1 MASLAVVYEFSFS
14 TSPLT
19 PIIPFMSKTI
29 LLATSNPG
37 KVLEFQ
43 EVLGPLGYRIVSPKD
58 LGLSSDPEENG
69 TTYRENAFIKAF
81 DLSNRSPYP
90 VLADDSG
97 LEIRAL
103 GNEPGI
109 HTARYAKQNGGFP
122 AVFDVV
128 MKRLEGQQDRFACFH
143 CSLCLIEKVGDAP
156 LYFDGECPGTI
167 LFAPSGTHGFG
178 YDPIFHSQ
186 EADIDFGLASEEI
199 KNRFSHRGKAIAKL
213 VEYLSQK

>member
-1 MASLAVVYEFSFS
+1 MASLAVVYGFSFS
-14 TSPLT
+14 ASPLT

-43 EVLGPLGYRIVSPKD
+43 EVLGPLGYRIISPKD

-81 DLSNRSPYP
+81 DLSGRSSYP

-143 CSLCLIEKVGDAP
+143 CSLCLIEKAGDAP
-156 LYFDGECPGTI
+156 FILMGSAPGPFYLLPVGLMVLAMTPSFIARKLISI
-167 LFAPSGTHGFG
+167 LA
-178 YDPIFHSQ
+178 
-186 EADIDFGLASEEI
+186 
-199 KNRFSHRGKAIAKL
+199 
-213 VEYLSQK
+213 